1 MSVMV
6 ISPQMIA
13 DVTKK
18 AQTFRTYG
26 FSHEE
31 KMMCPTLARMNDKD
45 IKSKTYCV
53 RDFFERLYI
62 WNYLSYDLHY
72 SRELTDKATMNAE
85 FAVCQARAKDID
97 IYQFEMILRFLLYNI
112 ENYEF
117 PDDFEDKEQMDA
129 DVELLQKIKDEV
141 CAYIVYALQE
151 EKGCEWCY

>member
-1 MSVMV
+1 MSVLV

-13 DVTKK
+13 DATKK

-45 IKSKTYCV
+45 INSNTCCV

-62 WNYLSYDLHY
+62 WNHFSGDLHHLKD
-72 SRELTDKATMNAE
+72 LTDKEIIRTDFEN
-85 FAVCQARAKDID
+85 CQKRAKDID
-97 IYQFEMILRFLLYNI
+97 IYQFQMILRFLHYNI

-117 PDDFEDKEQMDA
+117 ADYIADKKQMDA
-129 DVELLQKIKDEV
+129 DVELLREIRDEV
-141 CAYIVYALQE
+141 CGCIVNALQD
-151 EKGCEWCY
+151 EKGCKWMY